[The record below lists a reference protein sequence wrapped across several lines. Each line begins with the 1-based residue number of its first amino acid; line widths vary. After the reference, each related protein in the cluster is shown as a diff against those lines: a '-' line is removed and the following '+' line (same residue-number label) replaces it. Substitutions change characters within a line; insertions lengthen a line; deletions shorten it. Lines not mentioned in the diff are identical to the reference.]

1 MSRHKPIAVAD
12 LDQLVA
18 AITVDAYGDDE
29 PQIAF
34 VEVFIRTT
42 CRPAGGRRGC
52 RTCSLGSYAAPSVV
66 SGGSG

>member
-18 AITVDAYGDDE
+18 AITVDAYGDE

-34 VEVFIRTT
+34 VEAFIRTT

-52 RTCSLGSYAAPSVV
+52 RTRRLGSYAAPSVV
-66 SGGSG
+66 SGVSG